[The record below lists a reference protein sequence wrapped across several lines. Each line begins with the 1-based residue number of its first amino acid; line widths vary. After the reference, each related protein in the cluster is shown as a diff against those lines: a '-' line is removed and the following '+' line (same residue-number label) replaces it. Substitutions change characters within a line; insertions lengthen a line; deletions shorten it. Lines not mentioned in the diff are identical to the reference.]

1 MVNKKSGVTAFFDFI
16 TNFWDVLLLGIIFS
30 YLLISLRNNSEVL
43 INLIL
48 LFTTAFLVEVHYI
61 SRFGVLP
68 NVLVVIFILKDNWI
82 NVPQIIQIYAII
94 GGILGVI
101 LFSMGIKN
109 TSVPNF
115 IYSIIYVFYG
125 LKTIMSL
132 YIAYL
137 IIGDF
142 DTNFGIV
149 FIVIL
154 ITIWYLGVVRFDNKS
169 PLEAF

>member
-1 MVNKKSGVTAFFDFI
+1 MVNRNSTLSGFI
-16 TNFWDVLLLGIIFS
+16 GFIANFWDVLILGIIFS

-48 LFTTAFLVEVHYI
+48 LFIIAFSVEVHYI

-82 NVPQIIQIYAII
+82 NVPQIIQSYAII
-94 GGILGVI
+94 GGILGII

-109 TSVPNF
+109 ASVPSF
-115 IYSIIYVFYG
+115 IYSVTYVFYG

-142 DTNFGIV
+142 GTNFAIV
-149 FIVIL
+149 FIVLL
-154 ITIWYLGVVRFDNKS
+154 ITIWYLGIVRFDNKN